1 MRRITA
7 LVLLL
12 LVSAVGFAQV
22 IERGASCW
30 WVGMKTDLQLL
41 IKGDNIRGSTL
52 ILAPEDAKRGVSVGK
67 IHNGDSPNY
76 IFADIKIGARTPA
89 AGYHF
94 ILVTPDQDS
103 IRFEYNIHNREKG
116 SAQRAS
122 FGPQDVVYLLM
133 PDRFANGDY
142 LNDSVEEAMEKC
154 DRSLPEGRHGGD
166 IQGIIDHLDYIAELG
181 VTAIWSTPMLFDNE
195 EEYSYHGYACAD
207 YYRIDPRYG
216 TNALYKEFVEKAAEK
231 EIKVIMDMVPN
242 HCGHTGGWR
251 TSSRQLGAYVRLFYS
266 LIFRPFDTL

>member
-22 IERGASCW
+22 IERVEPPCW

-41 IKGDNIRGSTL
+41 IKGENIRGSTL

-76 IFADIKIGARTPA
+76 IFADIKIGAKTRA

-94 ILVTPDQDS
+94 NLVTPNKDS
-103 IRFEYNIHNREKG
+103 IRFEYTLHSREKG

-133 PDRFANGDY
+133 PDRFANGDSS
-142 LNDSVEEAMEKC
+142 NDSVEEAIEKC
-154 DRSLPEGRHGGD
+154 DRSLPEGRMEAIFRASSTIWTTLPSLELRPSGL
-166 IQGIIDHLDYIAELG
+166 HLCSL
-181 VTAIWSTPMLFDNE
+181 TTKKSTPITVMPVLIIIASILDMARMLF
-195 EEYSYHGYACAD
+195 
-207 YYRIDPRYG
+207 
-216 TNALYKEFVEKAAEK
+216 
-231 EIKVIMDMVPN
+231 
-242 HCGHTGGWR
+242 TG
-251 TSSRQLGAYVRLFYS
+251 S
-266 LIFRPFDTL
+266 L